1 MTKKQEKIITDK
13 FKEQLKEANFQGL
26 KAGAKGILG
35 AVLDMCNKEDTTVE
49 DIKKF
54 CETSLGMDG
63 MK

>member
-1 MTKKQEKIITDK
+1 MTKQQEKIITEK

-35 AVLDMCNKEDTTVE
+35 AVLDMCNHGKTVE
-49 DIKKF
+49 DIKQF
-54 CETSLGMDG
+54 CEASLGMDG

>member
-1 MTKKQEKIITDK
+1 MTKQQEKIITDK
-13 FKEQLKEANFQGL
+13 LNESLKEANFQGL

-35 AVLDMCNKEDTTVE
+35 AVLDMCNNGKTVE

>member
-1 MTKKQEKIITDK
+1 MTKQQEKIITEK
-13 FKEQLKEANFQGL
+13 FKEQLKEANIQGL

-35 AVLDMCNKEDTTVE
+35 AVLDMCNQGKTVE